1 MNRYRTYM
9 DRIQAPGELQDRI
22 LAGERPR
29 RSRPALAAGAL
40 AACCLVA
47 AVGGWQ
53 LWQGRVEIQPDPT
66 AGVAATPA
74 GNQQSE
80 YTLVVEDPFEGQPHS
95 FPNIPGYD
103 YPDCTSSDAMAA
115 DYAPPEGWFMEVMSA
130 QEIITVLGGT
140 DQVPWILD
148 WTGFGLD
155 GMVTYDGEGKP
166 WRIQI
171 WGTRGEEGL
180 MLELWPGREPLI
192 DLIYADAGVETVDG
206 MEVTTYSLY
215 YDTDGDDAK
224 EHLYH
229 AHYFDGEMGVSF
241 SCNSGEEETGAR
253 LTSLVVGHKGFTA
266 DGLTPE
272 TLDVNRLDLG
282 TAVVYGSG
290 PLTLG
295 QAYQKELATYLPDRD
310 LLPDGFVFES
320 AHWRFDE
327 VEDSLSIL
335 WCRGYDD
342 VSVRVER
349 LLAPHTDIKR
359 DTDFLPDEITPQNLE
374 QLGRYVDDD
383 QGDTAGWRYDAFTV
397 YYTEEDGETVAV
409 TWSIRG
415 MEPEQAAALVKSVPA
430 AKESRI
436 HPITGAVD

>member
-9 DRIQAPGELQDRI
+9 DHIQAPEELRDRI

-29 RSRPALAAGAL
+29 RSRPALAVGAL

-53 LWQGRVEIQPDPT
+53 LWQGRAETQPDPT

-74 GNQQSE
+74 GNQQRE

-115 DYAPPEGWFMEVMSA
+115 DYAPPDGWFMEVMSA
-130 QEIITVLGGT
+130 QEIITALGGT
-140 DQVPWILD
+140 DQVPWTRD
-148 WTGFGLD
+148 WTGFGL
-155 GMVTYDGEGKP
+155 
-166 WRIQI
+166 
-171 WGTRGEEGL
+171 
-180 MLELWPGREPLI
+180 
-192 DLIYADAGVETVDG
+192 DG

-215 YDTDGDDAK
+215 YDSDGDDAK
-224 EHLYH
+224 EHVYH

-241 SCNSGEEETGAR
+241 SCNSGEAETGAR

-266 DGLTPE
+266 EGLTPE
-272 TLDVNRLDLG
+272 TMDADHLHLG
-282 TAVVYGSG
+282 TARLYGSG
-290 PLTLG
+290 ELTLG
-295 QAYQKELATYLPDRD
+295 EAYQQELSEYLPDKD
-310 LLPDGFVFES
+310 LLPDGFVFEN
-320 AHWRFDE
+320 AQWHFDE

-342 VSVRVER
+342 ISVRVEQ
-349 LLAPHTDIKR
+349 LLTPRTEEKLPGDLLPH
-359 DTDFLPDEITPQNLE
+359 EINTQTLE
-374 QLGRYVDDD
+374 GLGRYVDDD
-383 QGDTAGWRYDAFTV
+383 QGDTPGWRYDAFTV
-397 YYTEEDGETVAV
+397 YYQEADGGTVAV

-415 MEPEQAAALVKSVPA
+415 LEPEQAAALVKSVPT
-430 AKESRI
+430 AKETQV
-436 HPITGAVD
+436 HPVTGVVD

>member
-9 DRIQAPGELQDRI
+9 DRIQAPEELRDRI

-29 RSRPALAAGAL
+29 RSRPALAAGVL
-40 AACCLVA
+40 AACCLVV

-53 LWQGRVEIQPDPT
+53 LWQGRAETQLNIG
-66 AGVAATPA
+66 AAATPA

-95 FPNIPGYD
+95 FPNILGYD

-115 DYAPPEGWFMEVMSA
+115 DYAPPDGWFMEVMSA
-130 QEIITVLGGT
+130 QEIITALGGT
-140 DQVPWILD
+140 DQVPWTLD

-215 YDTDGDDAK
+215 YDSDGDDAK
-224 EHLYH
+224 EHVYH

-241 SCNSGEEETGAR
+241 SCNSGEAETGAR
-253 LTSLVVGHKGFTA
+253 LTSLVVGHEGFTA
-266 DGLTPE
+266 EGLTPE
-272 TLDVNRLDLG
+272 TMDADHLDLG
-282 TAVVYGSG
+282 TARLYGSG
-290 PLTLG
+290 ELTLG
-295 QAYQKELATYLPDRD
+295 EAYQQELSEYLPDKD
-310 LLPDGFVFES
+310 LLPDGFTFES
-320 AHWRFDE
+320 AQWHFDE

-335 WCRGYDD
+335 WCRGYDNI
-342 VSVRVER
+342 SVRVEQ
-349 LLAPHTDIKR
+349 LLTPRTEEKLPGDLLPHEVDAQT
-359 DTDFLPDEITPQNLE
+359 LE
-374 QLGRYVDDD
+374 GLGRYVDDD
-383 QGDTAGWRYDAFTV
+383 QGDTAGWRYDPFTV
-397 YYTEEDGETVAV
+397 YYTEADGGTVAV

-415 MEPEQAAALVKSVPA
+415 LEPEQAADLVKSVSA
-430 AKESRI
+430 DRESRV
-436 HPITGAVD
+436 HPITGVVD